1 MTLYFRNFIELW
13 IRDHSNKIMMM
24 WLTFT
29 LFLVPSFCL
38 ATSVKEAEIIN
49 SMKNCD
55 AKKVADEAIDYL
67 QQMKNASRIQTKL
80 DTASDRFFGPETI
93 LDGGITPGQTYM
105 GSSLSTMV
113 DFLQLGKVTH
123 EFENSLFGAATCTF
137 CKASFLFLQYFLD
150 KKLSMLEVIKDAK
163 MVCTGLV
170 LLSPEVRS
178 AVD

>member
-1 MTLYFRNFIELW
+1 MTMNFRNFNELW
-13 IRDHSNKIMMM
+13 IRDTSDTIIMMR
-24 WLTFT
+24 LTFT
-29 LFLVPSFCL
+29 LFLVSSMCL
-38 ATSVKEAEIIN
+38 AVSVKEAEIVN

-55 AKKVADEAIDYL
+55 AKKAADEAIDYL
-67 QQMKNASRIQTKL
+67 HQMKNVSRHETKL

-150 KKLSMLEVIKDAK
+150 KKISMLEVIRDAK

-170 LLSPEVRS
+170 LLSPEV
-178 AVD
+178 